1 MRGQRGTNLKSQIC
15 HVITEIHG
23 PVIKFNDIYI
33 VITDAISTIYGSAT
47 IFTGNVMTAQKVAAN
62 IHADTICIN
71 CFNAFM
77 GGRRCVVKDK
87 HYSNEA
93 KSPTIR
99 SLVNTGWKSALK
111 AESEDDDRLHL
122 AGITRA
128 SKDIFQNRYIG
139 VLDVTM
145 ESDDQKTHL
154 YVIFCS
160 LTGLK
165 DLVGGETATFAG
177 IWEGCREC
185 IRVAIGARDER
196 KDINHIIA
204 PVGSS
209 AQCYCSVPS
218 ITAVSKFMKDQQ
230 EASGNRKSHK

>member
-1 MRGQRGTNLKSQIC
+1 MLSMGQPHPYMFVDESIYDTFVKKSVERAKRYKSKVTDLC
-15 HVITEIHG
+15 HVLTEIHG
-23 PVIKFNDIYI
+23 SVIKFNDINI
-33 VITDAISTIYGSAT
+33 VITDAISTMYGSAT

-62 IHADTICIN
+62 IHAGTICIN
-71 CFNAFM
+71 CFNPYM
-77 GGRRCVVKDK
+77 GGRRCVVNDK

-111 AESEDDDRLHL
+111 AESEDDDRLLL

-154 YVIFCS
+154 YVIACS
-160 LTGLK
+160 LL
-165 DLVGGETATFAG
+165 A
-177 IWEGCREC
+177 
-185 IRVAIGARDER
+185 
-196 KDINHIIA
+196 
-204 PVGSS
+204 
-209 AQCYCSVPS
+209 
-218 ITAVSKFMKDQQ
+218 
-230 EASGNRKSHK
+230 